1 MPGAQDFTLQN
12 GDSWFYSKTSG
23 VHTPT
28 QLRNMYEQS
37 SGSNTGLIIDIAP
50 FPNGS
55 VPAPQ
60 VAAAQALG
68 KYVTG
73 CYGKPVATGNGSAT
87 TITIQVGGA
96 SVDRV
101 QIREDQSQGQRVRA
115 FKLTATPA
123 GSDGA
128 ATNVPLQCHSCTASG
143 CTSVRTEL
151 SSIGNKFICIL
162 STPQKMASITL
173 EVTESEGTPV
183 ISELSTFGGCGALGS
198 AIDAK
203 WVASTTS
210 DESSESS
217 AASDAS
223 ETAGACT
230 THAHCQFNG
239 VCTAGAW

>member
-1 MPGAQDFTLQN
+1 MQDFTLQN

-23 VHTPT
+23 VHSPT

-60 VAAAQALG
+60 VVAAQALG
-68 KYVTG
+68 KYVKG
-73 CYGKPVATGNGSAT
+73 CYGKPIATGNGSAS

-101 QIREDQSQGQRVRA
+101 QIREDQSQGQRVHA

-123 GSDGA
+123 GSDA
-128 ATNVPLQCHSCTASG
+128 VVSVPLQCHSCSRFG
-143 CTSVRTEL
+143 CNGVRTTL

-162 STPQKMASITL
+162 NKPQKMASITL
-173 EVTESEGTPV
+173 EVTKSDGRPV
-183 ISELSTFGGCGALGS
+183 VSELSAFGGCGALGN
-198 AIDAK
+198 AIDLEWAA
-203 WVASTTS
+203 VA
-210 DESSESS
+210 
-217 AASDAS
+217 
-223 ETAGACT
+223 
-230 THAHCQFNG
+230 
-239 VCTAGAW
+239 